1 MDSLT
6 QVAIKHSVW
15 IKTSPERAW
24 QAVTQPKQLEQWYA
38 PGCPWEIPAL
48 KVGETVKFY
57 NTDTDIQLATIEVV
71 DPLRQ
76 FTLRWQPD
84 PLYPATAL
92 VNAYWFEE
100 QNGGTHVTI
109 TQAGYESLPNA
120 IRQQRVAE
128 DDGAYAA
135 VVASLKAYLEGK

>member
-1 MDSLT
+1 MQDT
-6 QVAIKHSVW
+6 VAVKHSVW
-15 IKTSPERAW
+15 IKTSPERVW
-24 QAVTQPKQLEQWYA
+24 QAVTQPKHLDQWYA
-38 PGCPWEIPAL
+38 PGCPWEIATL

-76 FTLRWQPD
+76 FGLRWQPD

-92 VNAYWFEE
+92 VNTYWFEE

-109 TQAGYESLPNA
+109 TQAGYESLPNE